1 MKSITLKI
9 AALSLAMPLCTNA
22 QTTDSIAKQLG
33 EAIVTGT
40 RSIAKKDANW
50 LPYSITTINRAE
62 IENSYEPSLLPV
74 LNEQVPS
81 LFITQR
87 GIMGYGISTGAAG
100 GMKMR
105 GIGGSPTTQ
114 MLVLIDGHPQY
125 AGLMGHPLADTYQSL
140 LAQSVGVVRGPASV
154 LYGSNAMGGIINIIT
169 RKRYDDGITNKIRLG
184 AGSYGTFSGE
194 YAGTAKRGKLS
205 GVWAGSYN
213 RTDGHRKN
221 MEFDQATGFGKINY
235 EINNNWNA
243 EANANLTHFNSAN
256 PGTVA
261 APKIDNDMNITRG
274 MASASIYNMYDKS
287 NGGVTYFYNWGNHNI
302 NDGYTAPASPKEY
315 RFISR
320 DNMTGVNLFQTINF
334 FGGNRTTFGFDYE
347 HMFGKA
353 YNKFNNGS
361 RTMLADKQT
370 DEFAGYADFSQELFG
385 LLSLDAGVRYD
396 YHSRAGSQWIPQGGV
411 SLRLP
416 RNAEL
421 KAAVSKGFRVPTI
434 KDMYMFN
441 SKNPDLDAES
451 LVNYEI
457 SYSQN
462 LMNGRLNYGINVF
475 YLDADNLIE
484 TVAVDGRMI
493 NRNTGKLHNFGVEA
507 NAAFRVNPHLSINSN
522 YSYLHTNKIVLSA
535 PKNKF
540 HAGADYSLKR
550 WNFAGGIQHIG
561 GLYKAKTGKNRSET
575 YTLLDLRAS
584 FKVTSFFKVYAKG
597 NNLLAQK
604 YETYAGFPMPRTTF
618 MAGADI
624 TF

>member
-9 AALSLAMPLCTNA
+9 AALLIAMPLCTNA
-22 QTTDSIAKQLG
+22 QTNDSIAKQLG
-33 EAIVTGT
+33 ETVVTGT
-40 RSIAKKDANW
+40 RSIARKDANW
-50 LPYSITTINRAE
+50 LPYSITTINRTE

-74 LNEQVPS
+74 LNEQAPG

-87 GIMGYGISTGAAG
+87 GIMGYGISTGSAG
-100 GMKMR
+100 GMKIR

-154 LYGSNAMGGIINIIT
+154 LYGSNAMGGVINIIT

-194 YAGTAKRGKLS
+194 YAGTAKQGKLS

-221 MEFDQATGFGKINY
+221 MEFDQVSGFGKINY

-256 PGTVA
+256 PGTVS

-274 MASASIYNMYDKS
+274 TASASIYNMYDKS
-287 NGGVTYFYNWGNHNI
+287 NGGITYFYNWGNHNI

-334 FGGNRTTFGFDYE
+334 FDGNKTTFGFDYE

-370 DEFAGYADFSQELFG
+370 DEFAGYVDFSQELFG
-385 LLSLDAGVRYD
+385 LLSLDAGMRYD

-462 LMNGRLNYGINVF
+462 LMNGRLNYGVNVF

-484 TVAVDGRMI
+484 TVAVDGRMM

-561 GLYKAKTGKNRSET
+561 GLYKAETGKNRSET
-575 YTLLDLRAS
+575 YTLLDLRAT
-584 FKVTSFFKVYAKG
+584 FKVTSFLKVYAKG
-597 NNLLAQK
+597 DNLLAQK
-604 YETYAGFPMPRTTF
+604 YETYAGFPMPRATF

>member
-9 AALSLAMPLCTNA
+9 AALLIAMPLCTNA

-33 EAIVTGT
+33 EAVVTGT
-40 RSIAKKDANW
+40 RSIARKDANW

-74 LNEQVPS
+74 LNEQVPG

-87 GIMGYGISTGAAG
+87 GIMGYGISTGSAG
-100 GMKMR
+100 GMKIR

-154 LYGSNAMGGIINIIT
+154 LYGSNAMGGVINIIT

-194 YAGTAKRGKLS
+194 YAGTAKQGKLS

-221 MEFDQATGFGKINY
+221 MEFDQVSGFGKINY

-256 PGTVA
+256 PGTVS

-274 MASASIYNMYDKS
+274 TASASIYNMYDKS
-287 NGGVTYFYNWGNHNI
+287 NGGITYFYNWGNHNI

-320 DNMTGVNLFQTINF
+320 DNMTGVNIFQTINF
-334 FGGNRTTFGFDYE
+334 FDGNKTTFGFDYE

-361 RTMLADKQT
+361 RTMLADKHT
-370 DEFAGYADFSQELFG
+370 DEFAGYVDFSQELFG
-385 LLSLDAGVRYD
+385 RLSLDAGMRYD
-396 YHSRAGSQWIPQGGV
+396 YHSRAGSQWIPQGGA

-462 LMNGRLNYGINVF
+462 LMNGRLNYGVNVF

-484 TVAVDGRMI
+484 TVAVDGRMM

-561 GLYKAKTGKNRSET
+561 GLYKAETGKNRSET
-575 YTLLDLRAS
+575 YTLLDLRAT
-584 FKVTSFFKVYAKG
+584 FKVTSFLKVYAKG
-597 NNLLAQK
+597 DNLLAQK
-604 YETYAGFPMPRTTF
+604 YETYAGFPMPRATF

>member
-9 AALSLAMPLCTNA
+9 AALLIAIPLCTNA

-33 EAIVTGT
+33 EAVVTGT
-40 RSIAKKDANW
+40 RSIARKDANW
-50 LPYSITTINRAE
+50 LPYSITTINRTE

-74 LNEQVPS
+74 LNEQVPG

-87 GIMGYGISTGAAG
+87 GMMGYGVSTGSAG
-100 GMKMR
+100 GMKIR

-154 LYGSNAMGGIINIIT
+154 LYGSNAMGGVINIIT

-194 YAGTAKRGKLS
+194 YAGTAKQGKLS

-221 MEFDQATGFGKINY
+221 MEFDQVSGFGKINY

-256 PGTVA
+256 PGTVS

-274 MASASIYNMYDKS
+274 TASASIYNMYDKS
-287 NGGVTYFYNWGNHNI
+287 NGGITYFYNWGNHNI

-320 DNMTGVNLFQTINF
+320 DNMTGVNIFQTINF
-334 FGGNRTTFGFDYE
+334 FDGNKTTFGFDYE

-370 DEFAGYADFSQELFG
+370 DEFAGYVDFSQELFG
-385 LLSLDAGVRYD
+385 RLSLDAGMRYD

-441 SKNPDLDAES
+441 SKNPDLDSES

-462 LMNGRLNYGINVF
+462 LMNGRLNYGVNVF

-484 TVAVDGRMI
+484 TVAVDGRMM

-561 GLYKAKTGKNRSET
+561 GLYKAETGKNRSET
-575 YTLLDLRAS
+575 YTLLDLRAT
-584 FKVTSFFKVYAKG
+584 FKVTSFLKVYAKG
-597 NNLLAQK
+597 DNLLAQK
-604 YETYAGFPMPRTTF
+604 YETYAGFPMPRATF

>member
-9 AALSLAMPLCTNA
+9 AALLLVMPLCTNA

-33 EAIVTGT
+33 EAVVTGT
-40 RSIAKKDANW
+40 RSIARKDANW

-74 LNEQVPS
+74 LNEQVPG

-87 GIMGYGISTGAAG
+87 GMMGYGVSTGSAG
-100 GMKMR
+100 GMKIR

-154 LYGSNAMGGIINIIT
+154 LYGSNAMGGVINIIT

-194 YAGTAKRGKLS
+194 YAGTAKQGKLS

-221 MEFDQATGFGKINY
+221 MEFDQVSGFGKINY

-256 PGTVA
+256 PGTVS

-274 MASASIYNMYDKS
+274 TASASIYNMYDKS
-287 NGGVTYFYNWGNHNI
+287 NGGITYFYNWGNHNI

-334 FGGNRTTFGFDYE
+334 FDGNKTTFGFDYE

-370 DEFAGYADFSQELFG
+370 DEFAGYVDFSQELFG
-385 LLSLDAGVRYD
+385 LLSLDAGMRYD
-396 YHSRAGSQWIPQGGV
+396 YHSRAGSQWIPQGGM

-462 LMNGRLNYGINVF
+462 LMNGRLNYGVNIF

-484 TVAVDGRMI
+484 TVAVDGRMM

-561 GLYKAKTGKNRSET
+561 GLYKAETGKDRSET
-575 YTLLDLRAS
+575 YTLLDLRAT
-584 FKVTSFFKVYAKG
+584 FKVTSFLKVYAKG
-597 NNLLAQK
+597 DNLLAQK
-604 YETYAGFPMPRTTF
+604 YETYAGFPMPRATF